1 MLIPAAVSLLLA
13 APPVAPPDPHKVFT
27 LGFVLSQA
35 VVFRMDSMPANVNA
49 DGGKA
54 LQGART
60 LAARLDLPLPDDA
73 VLKGEKS
80 DTAAALGYV
89 MQARQHPITQLLQQR
104 HGRATAALFE
114 LGLVSHIAVTG
125 GVPSAESAKTL
136 AELIETPG
144 RESGLPRE
152 QWIGLVDA
160 YRTRKAES
168 ERIDAMGAM
177 FQAVA
182 GSLRAKSAATR

>member
-1 MLIPAAVSLLLA
+1 
-13 APPVAPPDPHKVFT
+13 
-27 LGFVLSQA
+27 
-35 VVFRMDSMPANVNA
+35 
-49 DGGKA
+49 
-54 LQGART
+54 
-60 LAARLDLPLPDDA
+60 
-73 VLKGEKS
+73 
-80 DTAAALGYV
+80 
-89 MQARQHPITQLLQQR
+89 
-104 HGRATAALFE
+104 LFE

-125 GVPSAESAKTL
+125 GVPSAESAKAL